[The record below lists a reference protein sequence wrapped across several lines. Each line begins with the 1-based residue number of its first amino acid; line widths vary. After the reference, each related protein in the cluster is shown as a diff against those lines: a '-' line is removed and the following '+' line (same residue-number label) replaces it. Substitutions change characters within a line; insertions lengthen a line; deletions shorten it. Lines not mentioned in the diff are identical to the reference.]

1 MKEKTELEK
10 LMEMSFDEAIDFAV
24 KKKTPDWKKNTRKAY
39 KSSVGYLKE
48 AAAVAGINAMRF
60 IELKRAHFRLL
71 LDQVKD
77 LRKLTPKGYN
87 KYRTHLSSLLSELE
101 EFDLLEN
108 NPVEKIKTKDVIK
121 TKAHRPPTA
130 AKRKLIIDRMRI
142 CYPNYYR
149 FLAVSYACT
158 LRPHEICALKI
169 KDLIREEQIF
179 RITPIKE
186 EENSKTNIERDV
198 IIPDWLMLRLNELKL
213 EKYKS
218 EWYIFSAKDR
228 TKSFTPGARRMS
240 VDTSTRWWRDI
251 VKKDLNLNV
260 DQYSLKKMAGNDMM
274 RLFYNERANDLI
286 DMPRQQMGHTSSKM
300 TEIYVDEHK
309 EIMNEILRR
318 KMPVL

>member
-130 AKRKLIIDRMRI
+130 AQRKLIIDRMRI

-186 EENSKTNIERDV
+186 
-198 IIPDWLMLRLNELKL
+198 
-213 EKYKS
+213 
-218 EWYIFSAKDR
+218 F
-228 TKSFTPGARRMS
+228 
-240 VDTSTRWWRDI
+240 
-251 VKKDLNLNV
+251 
-260 DQYSLKKMAGNDMM
+260 KKMAGNDMM